1 MRMTLQ
7 PPLPLWWAEAPNC
20 RSSSLMPLV
29 AILMS
34 RHSIRLLIVEDDEE
48 LRCNLASRFQ
58 RLGMAVDGAATVAD
72 ASALAE
78 AKTYDVALLDYHL
91 PDGTGIEVLE
101 RIKKLQPELEAI
113 MLTGHGSI
121 ETAIQAMRLG
131 AYDYL
136 TKPFH
141 FPELDVHI
149 QKAHEKVA
157 LARRERQWI
166 DQIRFESP
174 RYRLVGSS
182 KVMHKVIQVI
192 EKVAAA
198 DATVLIRGASGTG
211 KELVARALHH

>member
-1 MRMTLQ
+1 M
-7 PPLPLWWAEAPNC
+7 
-20 RSSSLMPLV
+20 
-29 AILMS
+29 
-34 RHSIRLLIVEDDEE
+34 EDDEE
-48 LRCNLASRFQ
+48 LRGNLAARFQ
-58 RLGMAVDGAATVAD
+58 RLGMAVDGAATVAE

-101 RIKKLQPELEAI
+101 RIKKQPELEAI

-149 QKAHEKVA
+149 QKAHEK
-157 LARRERQWI
+157 
-166 DQIRFESP
+166 
-174 RYRLVGSS
+174 
-182 KVMHKVIQVI
+182 
-192 EKVAAA
+192 AAWPA
-198 DATVLIRGASGTG
+198 ASASGSIRSASNRRATG
-211 KELVARALHH
+211 WSAPAKSCTR